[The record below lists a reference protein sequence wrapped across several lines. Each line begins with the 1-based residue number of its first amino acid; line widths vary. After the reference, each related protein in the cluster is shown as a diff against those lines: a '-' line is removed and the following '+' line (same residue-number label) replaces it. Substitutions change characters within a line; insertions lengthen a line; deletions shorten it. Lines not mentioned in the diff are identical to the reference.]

1 MESTDPDYEKQF
13 TRNTPRPQG
22 SAYLRILDPVHGP
35 TGGAASYRIIQDV
48 DKLPVA
54 LEAVRDVRG
63 ICVPGLGTRA
73 GHLAAAG
80 AGIAKREGRRV
91 KKAAEVKQG
100 IHPDAVG
107 PREQLPSS
115 LLLLVALLL
124 GSLLLLLLLV
134 LLL

>member
-1 MESTDPDYEKQF
+1 MMESTDPYYDKRF
-13 TRNTPRPQG
+13 TPKSQG

-35 TGGAASYRIIQDV
+35 TGGTPVSYRITQDV
-48 DKLPVA
+48 DKFPVA

-73 GHLAAAG
+73 DLAAAG
-80 AGIAKREGRRV
+80 AGIAKREGKRV
-91 KKAAEVKQG
+91 KKAAEVKQW
-100 IHPDAVG
+100 IHPDAAG

-124 GSLLLLLLLV
+124 GSLLLLLLL
-134 LLL
+134 LLLL

>member
-1 MESTDPDYEKQF
+1 MMESTDPEYDKRF
-13 TRNTPRPQG
+13 TPKSQG

-35 TGGAASYRIIQDV
+35 TGGAPVSYRIIQDV
-48 DKLPVA
+48 DKFPVA

-80 AGIAKREGRRV
+80 AGIAKREGKRV
-91 KKAAEVKQG
+91 KKAAEVKQW

-124 GSLLLLLLLV
+124 GSLLLLLLL
-134 LLL
+134 LLLL